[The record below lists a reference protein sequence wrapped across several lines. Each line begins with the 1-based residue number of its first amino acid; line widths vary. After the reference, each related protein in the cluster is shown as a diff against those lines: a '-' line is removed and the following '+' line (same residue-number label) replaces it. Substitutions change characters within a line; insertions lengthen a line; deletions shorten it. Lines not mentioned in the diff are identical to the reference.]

1 MQERG
6 RVMNDEQLLRYSR
19 HIFLPQLDIEGQQA
33 LADSCVLVLG
43 LGGLGSAACRIWLP
57 VGLGS

>member
-1 MQERG
+1 
-6 RVMNDEQLLRYSR
+6 MNDEQLLRYSR

>member
-1 MQERG
+1 
-6 RVMNDEQLLRYSR
+6 MNDEQLLRYSR
-19 HIFLPQLDIEGQQA
+19 HIYLPQLDIEGQQA

-43 LGGLGSAACRIWLP
+43 GLGSAACRIWLP